1 LSLFASDKL
10 ISPDLEKAE
19 KENHMPNDS
28 NRVLTRRG
36 ARQLSQ
42 DEIEQTA
49 GAGATLL
56 SVIVTNTAGNPDQ
69 RLDT

>member
-1 LSLFASDKL
+1 M
-10 ISPDLEKAE
+10 EKAE
-19 KENHMPNDS
+19 KGDIMPNDN

-42 DEIEQTA
+42 DEIEQTS
-49 GAGATLL
+49 GAAATLL
-56 SVIVTNTAGNPDQ
+56 SVIVTNLAGNPDQ

>member
-1 LSLFASDKL
+1 MS
-10 ISPDLEKAE
+10 
-19 KENHMPNDS
+19 NDN
-28 NRVLTRRG
+28 NRVLTRMG
-36 ARQLSQ
+36 ARELTQNEVKQ
-42 DEIEQTA
+42 IT

>member
-1 LSLFASDKL
+1 
-10 ISPDLEKAE
+10 
-19 KENHMPNDS
+19 MPNNN

-42 DEIEQTA
+42 DELEQAT

-56 SVIVTNTAGNPDQ
+56 SVIVTNTNGNSDQ
-69 RLDT
+69 KLDS